1 MSRYQF
7 EEITF
12 WLSLIAYLLAYDAKI
27 EWLAKILAAISIVNL
42 ICAIS
47 MALIDVKRNKFNH
60 K

>member
-1 MSRYQF
+1 MNRYQF

>member
-1 MSRYQF
+1 MNRYQF

-12 WLSLIAYLLAYDAKI
+12 WLSLITYLLAYDAKI